1 MHKRRALTSI
11 GVAAG
16 IALGALTGAASAAFA
31 GSAPQSTAH
40 PAACTQIISRSG
52 DTFAQYSASF
62 GINVYKLLYDN
73 SNWFHGGPNDAVP
86 PGNRVFIC
94 P

>member
-1 MHKRRALTSI
+1 MHTRRALMSA

-16 IALGALTGAASAAFA
+16 IALSALTGAASGAFA
-31 GSAPQSTAH
+31 DQAPRSTAH
-40 PAACTQIISRSG
+40 PAACSWLISRSG
-52 DTFAQYSASF
+52 DTFAQYSARF
-62 GINVYKLLYDN
+62 GIDVYKLLYDN
-73 SNWFHGGPNDAVP
+73 ANWFNGGPNDLVP